1 MTKVRSVFTEE
12 ELKFMEST
20 IGLVLTDDKDY
31 SDDELDD
38 MYWRITEELPHD
50 YDGEGYPLETG
61 KLFESIVDKFLE
73 HFDT

>member
-12 ELKFMEST
+12 ELEFMESA
-20 IGLVLTDDKDY
+20 ISLVLSDDKDY

-50 YDGEGYPLETG
+50 YDEEGYPLKTG
-61 KLFESIVDKFLE
+61 KLFESIIDKFLE
-73 HFDT
+73 HFDN

>member
-12 ELKFMEST
+12 ELEFMEST
-20 IGLVLTDDKDY
+20 ISLVLSDDKDY

-50 YDGEGYPLETG
+50 YDEEGYPLKTG
-61 KLFESIVDKFLE
+61 KLFESIIDKFLE
-73 HFDT
+73 HFDN